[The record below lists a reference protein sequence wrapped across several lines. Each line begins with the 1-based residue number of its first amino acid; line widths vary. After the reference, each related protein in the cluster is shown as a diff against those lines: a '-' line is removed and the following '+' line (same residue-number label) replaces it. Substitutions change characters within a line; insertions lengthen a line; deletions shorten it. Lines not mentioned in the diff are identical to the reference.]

1 MSPEL
6 FLLGVITL
14 GVLALVFCE
23 PAKPARPDDGEYWI
37 RYTWFGRPVFLAAN
51 QVTFAS
57 EHHSKKGKLELNY
70 NGQPEGCSIVITDP
84 AEIDAAL
91 DALGLDR
98 SEVFKTEGG
107 AK

>member
-14 GVLALVFCE
+14 AVLALAFRA
-23 PAKPARPDDGEYWI
+23 PAKPVQPDDGKYWI

-57 EHHSKKGKLELNY
+57 EHHREKGKLELNY
-70 NGQPEGCSIVITDP
+70 AGQADGCSIVITDP

-107 AK
+107 QS

>member
-1 MSPEL
+1 MSAEL
-6 FLLGVITL
+6 FLLGVIAIA
-14 GVLALVFCE
+14 VVALVLRE
-23 PAKPARPDDGEYWI
+23 SSKPAQTDDGEYWI
-37 RYTWFGRPVFLAAN
+37 RYNWYGRPVFLAAN
-51 QVTFAS
+51 QVIFVA
-57 EHHSKKGKLELNY
+57 EHHIEKGKLELNY
-70 NGQPEGCSIVITDP
+70 SGQPEGCSVVITDA